1 MIDINLSN
9 SVSKQIAALEIDTN
23 KLNEENILKLQF
35 QLKYQK

>member
-9 SVSKQIAALEIDTN
+9 SVSKQIAALETDTN